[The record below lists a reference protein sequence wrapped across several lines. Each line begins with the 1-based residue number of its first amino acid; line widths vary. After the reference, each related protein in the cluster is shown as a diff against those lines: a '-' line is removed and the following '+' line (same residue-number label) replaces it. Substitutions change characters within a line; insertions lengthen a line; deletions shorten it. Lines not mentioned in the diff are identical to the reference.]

1 MNILWITNDI
11 NQVGGIEKVIC
22 GLSNYFVKEG
32 HRVTIASVNSNKS
45 DVFFALDKRVT
56 VKHCGIDREHQTR
69 KEFLYAVRDVLK
81 ESSDDVAIGCQ
92 ESINFGMIIFKNK
105 FSGKVIVSQH
115 NTRDFF
121 TTKRLILNCIF
132 YRFADKLFLLT
143 ESDKRF
149 YEKRFV
155 RNCVVVPNAYH
166 GEAASRSKLDEHVII
181 NVARLSKVKQHDC
194 LIRAFSK
201 IHKDY
206 PDWKLKIVGDGE
218 ELDNLLALVKQ
229 LELESSVIFSGFR
242 SDVLQQ
248 MQKASMFVLSSWNEG
263 FPLVILEAMVCGLPI
278 IGFDIPSV
286 REEVTEDGGLLV
298 ALNDEDALADA
309 MKKLIEDT
317 EMRKVYGEK
326 AYKMSKKYSVE
337 KIGERWIA
345 EMKK

>member
-22 GLSNYFVKEG
+22 GLSNYFVKKG
-32 HRVTIASVNSNKS
+32 HKVTIASVNSKRS
-45 DVFFALDKRVT
+45 DVFFSLDNRIT

-69 KEFLYAVRDVLK
+69 KGFLYAVRDVLK

-92 ESINFGMIIFKNK
+92 ESINLGMILFKNK

-115 NTRDFF
+115 NTHDFF
-121 TTKRLILNCIF
+121 TTKRLILNCLF

-143 ESDKRF
+143 ENDKRF
-149 YEKRFV
+149 YEKRYV
-155 RNCVVVPNAYH
+155 RNCIVVPNAYH
-166 GEAASRSKLDEHVII
+166 GEVAGRSKLDAHVII
-181 NVARLSKVKQHDC
+181 NVARLSKVKQHDR

-201 IHKDY
+201 IHEEHQ
-206 PDWKLKIVGDGE
+206 DWKLKIVGDGE

-229 LELESSVIFSGFR
+229 LNLESSVIFTGFCT
-242 SDVLQQ
+242 DVLQQ

-286 REEVTEDGGLLV
+286 REEVKDGGLLV
-298 ALNDEDALADA
+298 ALNDEDALTDA
-309 MKKLIEDT
+309 MKKLIKDT
-317 EMRKVYGEK
+317 EMRKAYGEK
-326 AYKMSKKYSVE
+326 AYKMSKEYSVE

-345 EMKK
+345 EMEK